1 MCEELN
7 RLKREAA
14 LAQLEGKKIRKSRDL
29 TFREDAELTRE
40 QHRKLDAVLKHQLV
54 GHDGKPCPDGF
65 PWANKPAP
73 QTPQKSNFLK
83 KRRKA

>member
-14 LAQLEGKKIRKSRDL
+14 LAHLTAKEIRESRDL
-29 TFREDAELTRE
+29 TFREDAELSRE

-54 GHDGKPCPDGF
+54 GHDGEPCPDGF
-65 PWANKPAP
+65 QRASKPAP
-73 QTPQKSNFLK
+73 QVQQGSVSLK
-83 KRRKA
+83 KRPKA